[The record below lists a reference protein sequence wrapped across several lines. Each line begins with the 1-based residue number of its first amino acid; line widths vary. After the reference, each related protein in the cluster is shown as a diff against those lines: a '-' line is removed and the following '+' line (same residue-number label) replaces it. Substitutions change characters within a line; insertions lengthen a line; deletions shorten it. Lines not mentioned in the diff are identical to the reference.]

1 MYEIIFRILKF
12 VRNGIISLLIVMILY
27 LAVAIAASA
36 IPVNRDQP
44 QGGEITIYLRTNGMH
59 TSFVFPLRNDIM
71 DWTELIKPEHILSKN
86 LNSQYISFGWGDLKF
101 YRNTPEWSDVKFP
114 VAFQAVFLSN
124 PSALH
129 VEFHDTLR
137 HNQPTIPVTITK
149 EQYLQLV
156 QYVSESFQRDLTG
169 KIQPVTGLHYN
180 ENDVF
185 YHANRSLH
193 FFYTCN
199 TWVNE
204 GLKKAGLRACLWTPF
219 DEGIFYQYR

>member
-12 VRNGIISLLIVMILY
+12 VRNGIMSLLIIMILY

-71 DWTELIKPEHILSKN
+71 DWDEFTTPMHTLSKSPN
-86 LNSQYISFGWGDLKF
+86 YQYISFGWGDLKF

-124 PSALH
+124 PSAMH
-129 VEFHDTLR
+129 VEFHQILR
-137 HNQPTIPVTITK
+137 HNQPTISVKISK
-149 EQYLQLV
+149 EQYMKLV
-156 QYVSESFQRDLTG
+156 QYVSDSFQSDMAG
-169 KIQPVTGLHYN
+169 NIKPVSGLHYN
-180 ENDVF
+180 DNDAF

>member
-1 MYEIIFRILKF
+1 MHDTVFRILKF
-12 VRNGIISLLIVMILY
+12 LLKGIMSILIIMILY
-27 LAVAIAASA
+27 LAVAITTSA
-36 IPVNRDQP
+36 IPVNTDQP
-44 QGGEITIYLRTNGMH
+44 MNGEITIYLRTNGMH
-59 TSFVFPLRNDIM
+59 TSFVFPLQNDIKN
-71 DWTELIKPEHILSKN
+71 WKELTTPKHTLSKSPN
-86 LNSQYISFGWGDLKF
+86 YRYVSLGWGDLKF

-124 PSALH
+124 PSAMH
-129 VEFHDTLR
+129 VEFHQTLR
-137 HNQPTIPVTITK
+137 HNQPTIPVKITK
-149 EQYLQLV
+149 GQYLKLV
-156 QYVSESFQRDLTG
+156 EYVSNSFQKDQAG
-169 KIQPVTGLHYN
+169 NVKPVAELHYN

-185 YHANRSLH
+185 YYANRSLH